1 MSRLS
6 SEEARALRQ
15 CFAIIAPQIPPADRA
30 LAALKIEQQIN
41 GTQCD
46 PRPYRFNQLGTLF
59 YPNDAEKA
67 AALAEQMAVAHARG
81 DLVTT
86 MPAGQRGAFITD
98 LAAWPDC
105 PPVPA
110 DSPLAYWLGGDL
122 AIAIKNAPRPA
133 PVESAEPYD
142 LLATPTELIDAFG
155 VFTGM
160 GKTWFSKPK
169 DRPQLLAARHTAGKG
184 GRKGREPL
192 YYVFSVMQYLID
204 PKRRGGKTMQEAT
217 GWRILKN
224 KFREVYDEHQDLA
237 PDAD

>member
-1 MSRLS
+1 MTKLTG
-6 SEEARALRQ
+6 EEARALRR

-30 LAALKIEQQIN
+30 LASLKIEQQIN

-67 AALAEQMAVAHARG
+67 ATLAEQMAVAHARG

-105 PPVPA
+105 PPVPP
-110 DSPLAYWLGGDL
+110 DSPLVCWLGGVTGAD
-122 AIAIKNAPRPA
+122 NAPHTPA
-133 PVESAEPYD
+133 PAEPATQWH
-142 LLATPTELIDAFG
+142 LLATTTKLIDAFG
-155 VFTGM
+155 AMTGM
-160 GKTWFSKPK
+160 NKTWFSNVKY
-169 DRPQLLAARHTAGKG
+169 RPQLLAARHIAGQG
-184 GRKGREPL
+184 GRNGREPFF
-192 YYVFSVMQYLID
+192 YVFSVMRYLID
-204 PKRRGGKTMQEAT
+204 PKRRGGKTMQVAT

-224 KFREVYDEHQDLA
+224 KFPKVYDEYQDQN